1 MAAET
6 YRAALVGLGNIAWRF
21 DRQVNCGYSLTH
33 ASAYE
38 RNPGTVL
45 AGGCSPDK
53 DDRAGFEKTF
63 GMPAVDTL
71 ESLFETVEPE
81 IVSICSPSA
90 LHFEQVAYCL
100 DRQVPMIW
108 LEKPPASSVPE
119 IDRLIEK
126 MTERGGASTIL
137 VNYHRRY
144 DPNFRK
150 MGELYREETLG
161 ACRLIQI
168 TYSRGLELNGSHIL
182 DMLFFLVGESAGYE
196 IEWVS
201 SAGGAEN
208 PSFGLALESG
218 VQVVVSGVTLPYHC
232 VDISLTCEGG
242 RVSIL
247 HGGMTPLVE
256 ERIEHELF
264 PGFYRLKKSEQDCF
278 IASCQANGM
287 EGVLDDLIRSHERGV
302 PPASSLQSARKT
314 QELIDSI
321 RTQQGRQVS

>member
-1 MAAET
+1 MVAKT

-21 DRQVNCGYSLTH
+21 DRQVTCGYSLTH

-38 RNPGTVL
+38 HNPGTVL
-45 AGGCSPDK
+45 AGGCSPDRE
-53 DDRAGFEKTF
+53 DRAAFEKTC
-63 GMPAVDTL
+63 GIRAVDTL
-71 ESLFETVEPE
+71 ESLLETAKPE

-100 DRQVPMIW
+100 DRKVPMIW
-108 LEKPPASSVPE
+108 LEKPPASSAGE

-126 MTERGGASTIL
+126 MMERGKASTVL

-144 DPNFRK
+144 DPHFRK
-150 MGELYREETLG
+150 MRELYLKETLG
-161 ACRLIQI
+161 TCRLIQI

-182 DMLFFLVGESAGYE
+182 DMLFFIVGEGAGYE
-196 IEWVS
+196 IQWVS
-201 SAGGAEN
+201 SAGGLEN

-232 VDISLTCEGG
+232 VDISLTCEEG

-256 ERIEHELF
+256 ERVEHELF
-264 PGFYRLKKSEQDCF
+264 PGFYRLRKSEKEYF
-278 IASCQANGM
+278 VSCGQANSM
-287 EGVLDDLIRSHERGV
+287 EGVLEDLIRSYEQGV
-302 PPASSLQSARKT
+302 ATQSSLQSARKT
-314 QELIDSI
+314 QELIDRI
-321 RTQQGRQVS
+321 RSSQRKQVS

>member
-1 MAAET
+1 MAAKT

-38 RNPGTVL
+38 QNPGTVL

-63 GMPAVDTL
+63 GIPTVDTL
-71 ESLFETVEPE
+71 ESLLETADPE

-90 LHFEQVAYCL
+90 LHFEQAACCL
-100 DRQVPMIW
+100 DRKVPMLW
-108 LEKPPASSVPE
+108 LEKPPASSAGE

-126 MTERGGASTIL
+126 GMEKGGASTVL
-137 VNYHRRY
+137 VNYQRRY
-144 DPNFRK
+144 DLNFRK
-150 MGELYREETLG
+150 LREIYLKKAVGT
-161 ACRLIQI
+161 CRLIQI

-182 DMLFFLVGESAGYE
+182 DMLFFIVGDGTGYE
-196 IEWVS
+196 IQWVS
-201 SAGGAEN
+201 SPDGPEN

-218 VQVVVSGVTLPYHC
+218 AQVIVSGVALPYHC
-232 VDISLTCEGG
+232 LDISLTCEGG

-256 ERIEHELF
+256 KRVEHELF
-264 PGFYRLKKSEQDCF
+264 PGFYRLRKSEQEYF
-278 IASCQANGM
+278 VSCGQINSMGGAL
-287 EGVLDDLIRSHERGV
+287 EDLILSYEKGGTTQ
-302 PPASSLQSARKT
+302 SCLQSARKT
-314 QELIDSI
+314 QELIDRI
-321 RTQQGRQVS
+321 RSSQRKQIS